1 MESTKITIQQKLDEI
16 FEKSKPFKNKIES
29 LISDFEKENP
39 NIKVLAGLNKE
50 GKINIGFF
58 IEEYSLDL
66 MSLTK

>member
-1 MESTKITIQQKLDEI
+1 MESTKNTIQEKLDDM

-58 IEEYSLDL
+58 IEECSLDSMNL
-66 MSLTK
+66 IK